1 MRIKFPLLIIAC
13 CLLLMACGH
22 KNTQK
27 NYQAYYSFNNV
38 TTSTQEK
45 QLAKALKSKGIPT
58 KDWDS
63 NLLSKNGP
71 KVKSARIK
79 INSSPSLMK
88 KLSKI
93 TNHILL
99 MT

>member
-58 KDWDS
+58 KDWD
-63 NLLSKNGP
+63 NLAP
-71 KVKSARIK
+71 ARTK
-79 INSSPSLMK
+79 TNSSPSLMK

>member
-38 TTSTQEK
+38 TSSTQEK
-45 QLAKALKSKGIPT
+45 QLAKALKKQGHPD
-58 KDWDS
+58 KR
-63 NLLSKNGP
+63 LGQ
-71 KVKSARIK
+71 
-79 INSSPSLMK
+79 SSPLY
-88 KLSKI
+88 
-93 TNHILL
+93 
-99 MT
+99 